1 MNSNNLVGIIRGIDD
16 LGRVVIPKELRRAI
30 NIHEGEQME
39 IFATSDGEIILR
51 RASMKEVDGVM
62 VKVEN
67 KVSVAPAAAPAPE
80 APIHMYFQNEY
91 DGDDVK
97 RMIVT
102 PAQMRLIDY
111 LSSCDLLN
119 ADYIY
124 REGEPEFE
132 WDDLTK

>member
-1 MNSNNLVGIIRGIDD
+1 MKATGIIRRVDD

-30 NIHEGEQME
+30 NIHEGEQLE

-67 KVSVAPAAAPAPE
+67 KVSVAPAPE

-91 DGDDVK
+91 DSDNVK

-102 PAQMRLIDY
+102 PAQMKLIDY

-124 REGEPEFE
+124 REGEPECE

>member
-67 KVSVAPAAAPAPE
+67 KVSVAPAPAPE
-80 APIHMYFQNEY
+80 APIRMYFQNEY
-91 DGDDVK
+91 DSEDVK

-124 REGEPEFE
+124 REGEPECE

>member
-67 KVSVAPAAAPAPE
+67 KVSVAPAAAPE
-80 APIHMYFQNEY
+80 APIRMYFQNEY
-91 DGDDVK
+91 DSEDIK
-97 RMIVT
+97 RMVVT
-102 PAQMRLIDY
+102 PAQKKVIDY
-111 LSSCDLLN
+111 LDSCDLLN
-119 ADYIY
+119 MDYIY
-124 REGEPEFE
+124 REGEPECE

>member
-67 KVSVAPAAAPAPE
+67 KVSVAPAPAPE
-80 APIHMYFQNEY
+80 APIRLYFQNDY
-91 DGDDVK
+91 DSDDIK

-102 PAQMRLIDY
+102 PAQKKMIDY
-111 LSSCDLLN
+111 LDSCDLLN

-124 REGEPEFE
+124 REGEPECE

>member
-30 NIHEGEQME
+30 NIREGEQME

-67 KVSVAPAAAPAPE
+67 KVSVAPAPAPE
-80 APIHMYFQNEY
+80 APIRMYFQNEY
-91 DGDDVK
+91 DYDDVK

-102 PAQMRLIDY
+102 PAQMKLIDY

-124 REGEPEFE
+124 REGEPKCE

>member
-1 MNSNNLVGIIRGIDD
+1 MNSNNLVGIIRSIDD

-30 NIHEGEQME
+30 NVQEGEQME
-39 IFATSDGEIILR
+39 IFATSEGEIILR

-67 KVSVAPAAAPAPE
+67 KVSVAPAPAPE
-80 APIHMYFQNEY
+80 APIRMYFQNEY
-91 DGDDVK
+91 DSEDVK

-102 PAQMRLIDY
+102 PAQKRVIDY

>member
-67 KVSVAPAAAPAPE
+67 KVSVAPAPAPE
-80 APIHMYFQNEY
+80 APIRMYFQNEY
-91 DGDDVK
+91 DSEDVK

-119 ADYIY
+119 ADYTY
-124 REGEPEFE
+124 SEGEPECE

>member
-1 MNSNNLVGIIRGIDD
+1 MNSNNLVGIIRSIDD

-67 KVSVAPAAAPAPE
+67 KVSVAPAAAPCPRSTY
-80 APIHMYFQNEY
+80 PHVFS
-91 DGDDVK
+91 K
-97 RMIVT
+97 
-102 PAQMRLIDY
+102 
-111 LSSCDLLN
+111 
-119 ADYIY
+119 
-124 REGEPEFE
+124 
-132 WDDLTK
+132 

>member
-67 KVSVAPAAAPAPE
+67 KVSVAPAPAPE

-91 DGDDVK
+91 DSEDVK

-102 PAQMRLIDY
+102 PAQMKLIDY

-119 ADYIY
+119 VDYIY

>member
-1 MNSNNLVGIIRGIDD
+1 MNSNNLVGIIRSIDD

-51 RASMKEVDGVM
+51 RASIKEVDGVM

-67 KVSVAPAAAPAPE
+67 KVSVAPAPAPE
-80 APIHMYFQNEY
+80 APIRMYFQNDY
-91 DGDDVK
+91 DCDDVK
-97 RMIVT
+97 RLIVT
-102 PAQMRLIDY
+102 PAQMKLIDY
-111 LSSCDLLN
+111 LSSFDLLN

-124 REGEPEFE
+124 SEGEPECE

>member
-67 KVSVAPAAAPAPE
+67 KVSVAPAPAPE
-80 APIHMYFQNEY
+80 APIHMYFQNDY
-91 DGDDVK
+91 DSDDVK

-102 PAQMRLIDY
+102 PAQMRVIDY

-119 ADYIY
+119 ADYYY
-124 REGEPEFE
+124 REGEPECE

>member
-30 NIHEGEQME
+30 NIREGEQME

-67 KVSVAPAAAPAPE
+67 KVSVAPAPAPE
-80 APIHMYFQNEY
+80 APIRMYFQNEY
-91 DGDDVK
+91 DSEDVK

-102 PAQMRLIDY
+102 PAQKKMIDY
-111 LSSCDLLN
+111 LDSCDLLN
-119 ADYIY
+119 MDYIY
-124 REGEPEFE
+124 REGEPECE

>member
-67 KVSVAPAAAPAPE
+67 KVSVAPAPAPE
-80 APIHMYFQNEY
+80 APIRIHFQNEY
-91 DGDDVK
+91 DVDDVK

-124 REGEPEFE
+124 REGEPECE